1 MNTCT
6 ISRRR
11 PFQLIVGFP
20 KLQCEGLPRLEIS
33 LRELHQFIQPLA
45 LVVAAYGLVQRD
57 HHTSSTG
64 LLSGDHEGKGCRST
78 RPFESSTY
86 FFTRLLTW
94 LPSLSTA
101 RCNSLWQRYVF
112 LSLSSSLM
120 NSSLSLRSPDTQCKR
135 PVSKFNAPEIHI
147 LRLVPGVRRCFCLPF
162 RIQQKPTL
170 GLVSSLVSSWKNDPA
185 SSVIRRTSSS
195 LARFSST
202 CSSEL
207 FSGGTGRGGLLQRK
221 PRRWSARRT
230 VSRLTAEAA
239 RSLRSCRASSLQL
252 QRERNQP
259 CQVGESS
266 SSRRSKRSFASLPS
280 KGLGPRLRR
289 SSKAALCPPGGSG
302 IRARTRWCAS
312 RTGRGRSRWE
322 SGRRRRAAR
331 CAS

>member
-120 NSSLSLRSPDTQCKR
+120 NSSRCPCAPRTPSASAPSRSSTPPRSTSCGWFPEYGGASVCLFASSRSPLWGWSPAWSR
-135 PVSKFNAPEIHI
+135 PGKTIP
-147 LRLVPGVRRCFCLPF
+147 LP
-162 RIQQKPTL
+162 
-170 GLVSSLVSSWKNDPA
+170 
-185 SSVIRRTSSS
+185 
-195 LARFSST
+195 
-202 CSSEL
+202 
-207 FSGGTGRGGLLQRK
+207 
-221 PRRWSARRT
+221 
-230 VSRLTAEAA
+230 
-239 RSLRSCRASSLQL
+239 
-252 QRERNQP
+252 
-259 CQVGESS
+259 
-266 SSRRSKRSFASLPS
+266 RSFA
-280 KGLGPRLRR
+280 GHPR
-289 SSKAALCPPGGSG
+289 
-302 IRARTRWCAS
+302 AS
-312 RTGRGRSRWE
+312 RASPRPAPRSFSRAVPDAASSSGSRDDGARGGRSP
-322 SGRRRRAAR
+322 G
-331 CAS
+331 